1 MKEKGIN
8 HEISEH
14 KRFKKKKKG
23 HLLERRNPDNE
34 QGTGNQNDVRLSQPQ
49 PMKL

>member
-1 MKEKGIN
+1 MKFQN
-8 HEISEH
+8 T
-14 KRFKKKKKG
+14 RDLKKKKR

-34 QGTGNQNDVRLSQPQ
+34 QGTGNQNDVRLFQPK